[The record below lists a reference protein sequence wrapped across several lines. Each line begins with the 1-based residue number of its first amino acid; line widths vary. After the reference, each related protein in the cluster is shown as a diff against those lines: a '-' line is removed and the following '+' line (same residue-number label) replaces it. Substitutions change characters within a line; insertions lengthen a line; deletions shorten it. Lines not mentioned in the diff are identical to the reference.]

1 MECMSNKKYIK
12 VQISPNEKTI
22 SEKGI
27 NNIHDFE
34 KKLLKVS
41 KKKYK
46 YLIINN
52 LLTHLIN

>member
-1 MECMSNKKYIK
+1 MKKLFQKKELI
-12 VQISPNEKTI
+12 
-22 SEKGI
+22 
-27 NNIHDFE
+27 NIHDFE